1 MLSGVKLICPS
12 DSLIIL
18 RLPNEGISMR
28 FAVIGNRGMF
38 GSEMMLV
45 LADRGHEVLG
55 LNRETLNLDD
65 SIESIARQLES
76 FDVVVNAVAYTAVD
90 KAESEIELANLV
102 NGDYA
107 GKLARA
113 SKIVG
118 AKFLHLSTDYVFDG
132 NSEIPY
138 KTNAIPKPQGA
149 YGRSKLLGE
158 KLVEESG
165 ANYTI
170 FRTAW
175 LYGAHGRCFPKV
187 MHQKALQGDTLRVV
201 NDQFGQPTWT
211 KDLAEQILSYAEL
224 EKSPAIVHSVS
235 SGRASWFD
243 FATEIVGEYQIEPV
257 SSSEFVTA
265 AKRPTYSVLDNS
277 SSLVTPIGD
286 WKDRWLAA
294 KGDVL
299 GLLK

>member
-65 SIESIARQLES
+65 SIESIARQLEN
-76 FDVVVNAVAYTAVD
+76 FDAVVNAVAYTAVD

-187 MHQKALQGDTLRVV
+187 MHQKALQGELLRVV
-201 NDQFGQPTWT
+201 SDQFGQPTWT

-243 FATEIVGEYQIEPV
+243 FATDIVGEYQIEPV

>member
-1 MLSGVKLICPS
+1 
-12 DSLIIL
+12 
-18 RLPNEGISMR
+18 MR
-28 FAVIGNRGMF
+28 FAVIGNRGLF

-45 LADRGHEVLG
+45 LADRGYEVLG

-76 FDVVVNAVAYTAVD
+76 FDAVVNAVAYTAVD
-90 KAESEIELANLV
+90 KAESEIELANVV

-107 GKLARA
+107 GKLAHA
-113 SKIVG
+113 SKIYG

-132 NSEIPY
+132 NSKIPY
-138 KTNAIPKPQGA
+138 PTGAIPNPQGA

-158 KLVEESG
+158 KLVEDSG

-187 MHQKALQGDTLRVV
+187 MHEKAMQGDPLRVI

-211 KDLAEQILSYAEL
+211 RDLAEQILSYAQL
-224 EKSPAIVHSVS
+224 DNAPAIVHCVS
-235 SGRASWFD
+235 SGEASWFD
-243 FATEIVGEYQIEPV
+243 FATEIVGDYPIEPV

-265 AKRPTYSVLDNS
+265 AKRPKYSVLDNS
-277 SSLVTPIGD
+277 SDLVTPIGD

-294 KGDVL
+294 QGDVL

>member
-18 RLPNEGISMR
+18 RLPNEGIPMR
-28 FAVIGNRGMF
+28 FAVIGSRGML

-45 LADRGHEVLG
+45 LADHGHEVLG
-55 LNRETLNLDD
+55 FNRENLNLDD
-65 SIESIARQLES
+65 SVEGIARQLEG
-76 FDVVVNAVAYTAVD
+76 FDAVVNAVAYTAVD
-90 KAESEIELANLV
+90 KAESESELANLV

-107 GKLARA
+107 GKLASA

-132 NSEIPY
+132 NSDVPY
-138 KTNAIPKPQGA
+138 TPDAIPNPQGA

-158 KLVEESG
+158 KLIEQSG
-165 ANYTI
+165 SNYTI

-175 LYGAHGRCFPKV
+175 LYGVHGRCFPKV
-187 MHQKALQGDTLRVV
+187 IYEKTLRGEPLKVV

-211 KDLAEQILSYAEL
+211 KDLAEQILSYAQL
-224 EKSPAIVHSVS
+224 ENAPAIVHCVS
-235 SGRASWFD
+235 SGKASWFD
-243 FATEIVGEYQIEPV
+243 FATEVVGDYLIEPV
-257 SSSEFVTA
+257 ASGEFVTA
-265 AKRPTYSVLDNS
+265 AKRPKYSVLDNS
-277 SSLVTPIGD
+277 SDLVAPIAD

-294 KGDVL
+294 KEEVL

>member
-1 MLSGVKLICPS
+1 
-12 DSLIIL
+12 
-18 RLPNEGISMR
+18 MR

-38 GSEMMLV
+38 GSEMML
-45 LADRGHEVLG
+45 LLTDRGHEVLG

-65 SIESIARQLES
+65 SIENIARKLEN
-76 FDVVVNAVAYTAVD
+76 FDAVVNAVAYTAVD

-113 SKIVG
+113 SKMVG

-138 KTNAIPKPQGA
+138 ATDAILNPQGA

-165 ANYTI
+165 SNYTI

-187 MHQKALQGDTLRVV
+187 IHEKASQGELLRVV

-211 KDLAEQILSYAEL
+211 KDLAEQILSYAQL
-224 EKSPAIVHSVS
+224 ENAPAIVHSVS
-235 SGRASWFD
+235 SGKASWFD
-243 FATEIVGEYQIEPV
+243 FATETVGDYPIEPV
-257 SSSEFVTA
+257 SSREFVTA
-265 AKRPTYSVLDNS
+265 ARRPKYSVLDNS
-277 SSLVTPIGD
+277 SDLVTPISD
-286 WKDRWLAA
+286 WKERWLVA

>member
-1 MLSGVKLICPS
+1 
-12 DSLIIL
+12 
-18 RLPNEGISMR
+18 
-28 FAVIGNRGMF
+28 
-38 GSEMMLV
+38 MLV
-45 LADRGHEVLG
+45 LADHGHEVLG
-55 LNRETLNLDD
+55 FNRENLNLDD
-65 SIESIARQLES
+65 SVEGIARQLEG
-76 FDVVVNAVAYTAVD
+76 FDAIVNAVAYTAVD
-90 KAESEIELANLV
+90 KAESESELANLV

-107 GKLARA
+107 GKLASA

-132 NSEIPY
+132 NSEVPY
-138 KTNAIPKPQGA
+138 TLDAIPNPQGA

-158 KLVEESG
+158 KLVKESG

-187 MHQKALQGDTLRVV
+187 MREKALRGEPIKVV

-211 KDLAEQILSYAEL
+211 KDLAEQILSYAQL
-224 EKSPAIVHSVS
+224 DNAPVIVHCVS
-235 SGRASWFD
+235 SGKASWFD
-243 FATEIVGEYQIEPV
+243 FATEVVGDYPIEPV
-257 SSSEFVTA
+257 ASGEFVTA
-265 AKRPTYSVLDNS
+265 AKRPKYSVLDNS
-277 SSLVTPIGD
+277 SDLVAPIAD

-294 KGDVL
+294 KEEVL

>member
-1 MLSGVKLICPS
+1 
-12 DSLIIL
+12 
-18 RLPNEGISMR
+18 
-28 FAVIGNRGMF
+28 
-38 GSEMMLV
+38 
-45 LADRGHEVLG
+45 
-55 LNRETLNLDD
+55 
-65 SIESIARQLES
+65 
-76 FDVVVNAVAYTAVD
+76 
-90 KAESEIELANLV
+90 V

-187 MHQKALQGDTLRVV
+187 MHEKASQGELLRVV
-201 NDQFGQPTWT
+201 NEQFGQPTWT
-211 KDLAEQILSYAEL
+211 KDLAEQILSYAQL
-224 EKSPAIVHSVS
+224 ENAPAIVHSVS
-235 SGRASWFD
+235 SGKASWFD
-243 FATEIVGEYQIEPV
+243 FATEVVGDYPIEPV
-257 SSSEFVTA
+257 SSREFVTA

-277 SSLVTPIGD
+277 SNLVTPIAD
-286 WKDRWLAA
+286 WKNRWLAA

>member
-28 FAVIGNRGMF
+28 FAVIGNRGML

-45 LADRGHEVLG
+45 LADHGHEILG
-55 LNRETLNLDD
+55 FNRENLNLDD
-65 SIESIARQLES
+65 SVEGIARQLEG
-76 FDVVVNAVAYTAVD
+76 FDAVVNAVAYTAVD
-90 KAESEIELANLV
+90 KAESEQEIANLV

-107 GKLARA
+107 GKLASA
-113 SKIVG
+113 TEIVG
-118 AKFLHLSTDYVFDG
+118 AKFLHVSTDYVFDG
-132 NSEIPY
+132 NSDVPY
-138 KTNAIPKPQGA
+138 TTDAIPNPQCA

-158 KLVEESG
+158 KLIEQSG
-165 ANYTI
+165 SNYTI

-187 MHQKALQGDTLRVV
+187 IYQKTLRGEPLKVV

-211 KDLAEQILSYAEL
+211 KDLAEQILSYAQL
-224 EKSPAIVHSVS
+224 ENAPAIVHCVS
-235 SGRASWFD
+235 SGKASWFD
-243 FATEIVGEYQIEPV
+243 FATEVVGDYPIEPV
-257 SSSEFVTA
+257 SSGEFVTA
-265 AKRPTYSVLDNS
+265 AKRPKYSVLDNS
-277 SSLVTPIGD
+277 SDLVAPIAD
-286 WKDRWLAA
+286 WKNRWLAA
-294 KGDVL
+294 KADVL